1 MTAGPETAATAM
13 KGKQLRLL
21 VSGAACLLS
30 LPACNGIFGGIY
42 DEPTS
47 ATGSEFGFVVID
59 EQTRTGRI
67 YIDATDYT
75 EWHYVDLHAKTVT
88 TSPVS
93 AEAPAA
99 WDFAVHRYDTKTNG
113 ATVWESATEEFGSLP
128 APETVPDGEFVADE
142 WTTDRITVDMS
153 QMMDGIILYA
163 EDYWNPCLSRWLDVD
178 TSTMPP
184 IYTLSGRVYLLRL
197 TDGTFAA
204 LRLRNFMDA
213 AAVKGYMTIDYLYPV
228 Q

>member
-1 MTAGPETAATAM
+1 MNCKQAG
-13 KGKQLRLL
+13 LFL
-21 VSGAACLLS
+21 SGATLLLS
-30 LPACNGIFGGIY
+30 LPACNGIFEGIY
-42 DEPTS
+42 DMPTS
-47 ATGSEFGFVVID
+47 GTGNEYGFILID
-59 EQTRTGRI
+59 EGTRTGRI

-75 EWHYVDLHAKTVT
+75 EWHYVDLHGKQVT
-88 TSPVS
+88 TTPVG
-93 AEAPAA
+93 EAAPET

-113 ATVWESATEEFGSLP
+113 GTVWESATEEFGSLP

-204 LRLRNFMDA
+204 LRLRNFMDD

>member
-1 MTAGPETAATAM
+1 MNCKQAG
-13 KGKQLRLL
+13 LFL
-21 VSGAACLLS
+21 SGATLLLS
-30 LPACNGIFGGIY
+30 LPACNGIFEGIY
-42 DEPTS
+42 DMPTS
-47 ATGSEFGFVVID
+47 GTGNEYGFILID
-59 EQTRTGRI
+59 EGTRTGRI

-75 EWHYVDLHAKTVT
+75 EWHYVDLHGKQVT
-88 TSPVS
+88 TTPVG
-93 AEAPAA
+93 EAAPET

-204 LRLRNFMDA
+204 LRLRNFMDD